1 MAHAK
6 LVVSIPEDTW
16 IHELSVDYPDVTVR
30 VLAVTSREHAGV
42 VLLELQTPD
51 LVPPMAAVEQ
61 RADVSQCDLLW
72 KEADTTMLQVET
84 TNPRLLEPVL
94 AAGVPLRTP
103 FEISD
108 GVATWELTT
117 STARLS
123 ALGDR
128 LEEAGV
134 AFELEFLRGEGANRV
149 ESRLTDRQ
157 REVLVTAIEQGYY
170 ETPRRTT
177 LTEVSASLDISKA
190 TGSEVLHR
198 AEGSILT
205 WFVDEYLRSEGR
217 RV

>member
-6 LVVSIPEDTW
+6 LAVSIPEDTW

-30 VLAVTSREHAGV
+30 VVAVTSREDAGV
-42 VLLELQTPD
+42 VLLELRTPD
-51 LVPPMAAVEQ
+51 LVSPVAAVEQ
-61 RADVSQCDLLW
+61 RTDVSQCDLLW
-72 KEADTTMLQVET
+72 TQADTTMLQVET
-84 TNPRLLEPVL
+84 TDPRLLEPVL

-117 STARLS
+117 SRARLS

-128 LEEAGV
+128 LEDADV
-134 AFELEFLRGEGANRV
+134 AFDLEFLRGEGANRV
-149 ESRLTDRQ
+149 ETRLTDRQ
-157 REVLVTAIEQGYY
+157 REVLVAAIEQGYY

-177 LTEVSASLDISKA
+177 LTDVSASLGISKA

-198 AEGSILT
+198 AEGAILT
-205 WFVDEYLRSEGR
+205 WFVDEFLRSGGQ

>member
-16 IHELSVDYPDVTVR
+16 IHELSAEYPEATVR
-30 VLAVTSREHAGV
+30 VVAVTSREHAGV
-42 VLLELQTPD
+42 VLLELRTHDP
-51 LVPPMAAVEQ
+51 VPPVAAIED
-61 RADVSQCDLLW
+61 RGDVSQCDLLW
-72 KEADTTMLQVET
+72 KEAETTMLQVET

-94 AAGVPLRTP
+94 EAGVPLRTP
-103 FEISD
+103 FEITD
-108 GVATWELTT
+108 GVATWDLTT

-128 LEEAGV
+128 LEENGV
-134 AFELEFLRGEGANRV
+134 GFELEFLRDDGEIRAQ
-149 ESRLTDRQ
+149 SRLTDRQ
-157 REVLVTAIEQGYY
+157 REVLGAAVEQGYY

-177 LTEVSASLDISKA
+177 LTELSASLDISKA

-205 WFVDEYLRSEGR
+205 WFVEEYLRSGGR
-217 RV
+217 RD